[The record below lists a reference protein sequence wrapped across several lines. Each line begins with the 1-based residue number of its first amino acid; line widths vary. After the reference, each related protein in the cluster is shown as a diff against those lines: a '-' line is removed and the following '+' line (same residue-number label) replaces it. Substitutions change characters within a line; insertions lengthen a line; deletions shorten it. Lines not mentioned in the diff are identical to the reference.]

1 LTNAFLDEIEKLLRK
16 LGIEIEVVAV

>member
-1 LTNAFLDEIEKLLRK
+1 LTNAFLDEIEKFLRK